1 MTIFGDTKANTALLN
16 THLGKRKPDT
26 TYEVN
31 RRQFIESTGYT
42 TLGLALA
49 SALPAVTHA
58 AQGNA
63 DFDIDKAFAGFMG
76 DIGGSPNDAGGK
88 VTFTGKDPIIRSHF
102 RIASAMAIPAMGAG
116 LGAASIWKD
125 RTGQEQDLS
134 VDLRESLYNVN
145 PLIAVVQKLDRAAGR
160 LPKNDPIPDSF
171 TFIPSVNGLFYQAPL
186 MLDHPL
192 SFAIFETKD
201 NRWVTPTAAYPDLY
215 HGFLNVI
222 NASPNTESMAEV
234 IKQWNAEE
242 LDEAVADAGYILG
255 LHRSAEEWARHPEG
269 MHLAKT
275 PLIEIVKVGD
285 ADPLPYSPNPEQ
297 PLSGIKALSLTH
309 VIAGS
314 CAART
319 LAENGAEVLH
329 IARDQSVE
337 HDFFVQD
344 VNVGMRSS
352 FLNLKD
358 SEHSKQLANLVPET
372 DVFIEGFRGRA
383 IDGLGFGVDE
393 VVSMRPGIVYVS
405 VRAFSWDGPWSHRG
419 GFDME
424 GLTVSGFTMAEG
436 GGDKPQFP
444 PTRVMND
451 YIAGYLAAA
460 GVQAAL
466 RRQRK
471 EGGSYHVRINLTR
484 AAMWYA
490 SLGMFKSTTDFDPLH
505 PDHRMIELDTIKR
518 MTPYGEIHRL
528 GPQVKLSKTPAR
540 WRDPLVTVRG
550 SSRPEWES

>member
-1 MTIFGDTKANTALLN
+1 MTKIT
-16 THLGKRKPDT
+16 
-26 TYEVN
+26 
-31 RRQFIESTGYT
+31 RREFIESSGYT
-42 TLGLALA
+42 TLGLAMA
-49 SALPAVTHA
+49 SAFPADTRA
-58 AQGNA
+58 AQG
-63 DFDIDKAFAGFMG
+63 DPGFDIDKAFAGFMG
-76 DIGGSPNDAGGK
+76 DIGGSPDDAGGK
-88 VTFTGKDPIIRSHF
+88 VMFTGKDPMVRSHF
-102 RIASAMAIPAMGAG
+102 RIGAAMAIPAMGAG

-145 PLIAVVQKLDRAAGR
+145 PLIGVVQKLEKAAG
-160 LPKNDPIPDSF
+160 LLSKNDPIPDSF
-171 TFIPSVNGLFYQAPL
+171 TFSPSVNGLFYQAPL
-186 MLDHPL
+186 MIGHPL
-192 SFAIFETKD
+192 SFAVLETKD

-222 NASPNTESMAEV
+222 NASPNRESMTKI

-242 LDEAVADAGYILG
+242 LDEAVADAGYVLG

-285 ADPLPYSPNPEQ
+285 ADPLPYSANPER

-314 CAART
+314 VAART
-319 LAENGAEVLH
+319 LAEQGAEVLH
-329 IARDQSVE
+329 IARDQAVE

-352 FLNLKD
+352 FLNLKN
-358 SEHSKQLANLVPET
+358 SEQNKRLANLVPEC
-372 DVFIEGFRGRA
+372 DVFIEGFRGRSVE
-383 IDGLGFGVDE
+383 GLGFGVDE
-393 VVSMRPGIVYVS
+393 VVAKRPGVIYLSMRAY
-405 VRAFSWDGPWSHRG
+405 SWDGPWSKRG

-424 GLTVSGFTMAEG
+424 GLTVSGFTVAEG
-436 GGDKPQFP
+436 AGGKPQFP
-444 PTRVMND
+444 PTKVMND

-460 GVQAAL
+460 GAQAAL

-490 SLGMFKSTTDFDPLH
+490 SLGTFQSKDDFDPLD
-505 PDHRMIELDTIKR
+505 PDHRILEPDTITRK
-518 MTPYGEIHRL
+518 TCYGEIHRL
-528 GPQVKLSKTPAR
+528 GPQVKLSKTPGR